1 MGIVQTDAVKTSVL
15 SLIGLVLGY
24 VNKGILFIMLFST
37 AQVGVINLLLNV
49 GLLFA
54 QFANLGTTYST
65 WRFFPFFRNEQKK
78 HYGFLLSNS
87 LLVFFG
93 ILLFGALLYGLKDL
107 VIQTYQEKSSLFTS
121 YFDLILPLGIAMVY
135 FQLFENY
142 LRGMKKNILPV
153 FLQELVLRFFT
164 TLVLIAF
171 WFQFLDFRA
180 FIWVYIFIHFIPT
193 LYLLFYLVKHKEL
206 TLRFSHIQI
215 PKKFQGIMFSY
226 TGFSYINSLAT
237 LLVISMDALMIAK
250 FKGLS
255 ETGVYTTILF
265 LISAVIFPYRAILR
279 VATPLVSMQWKERNK
294 NGMQDLYQKSSS
306 VGLLLSLLGFLGI
319 WIVIDELFTLIPAY
333 AAGKWVFFFLMMGR
347 IVDMYFGLNAVIF
360 STSKKYRVDLFFT
373 IMLILGVYFVN
384 LWLIPKLGM
393 VGAAISTS
401 AAFLFYNVL
410 RGWYIYRAYQLSPFN
425 PRQVLLLI
433 NAVFAFTFFYFFD
446 SFTFERGLIQPFP
459 SFVVKEVLFCLIF
472 LFPIYYWNL
481 EPESVNYFKK
491 IMSKWRKKY

>member
-24 VNKGILFIMLFST
+24 LNKGILFIMLFST

-78 HYGFLLSNS
+78 HYGFLLANS
-87 LLVFFG
+87 LLVLSGIAVFG
-93 ILLFGALLYGLKDL
+93 ILLYGLKDV

-121 YFDLILPLGIAMVY
+121 YFDLILPLGIALVY

-142 LRGMKKNILPV
+142 LRGMKQNVLPV

-164 TLVLIAF
+164 TIVLFGF
-171 WFQFLDFRA
+171 WFKFLDFQQ

-193 LYLLFYLVKHKEL
+193 FYLLFYLLKHKEL

-226 TGFSYINSLAT
+226 TGFSYVNALAT

-255 ETGVYTTILF
+255 QTGIYTTMLF

-294 NGMQDLYQKSSS
+294 EGMQELYQKSSS

-319 WIVIDELFTLIPAY
+319 WIVIDELLTLIPAY

-373 IMLILGVYFVN
+373 ILLILGVYFAN

-401 AAFLFYNVL
+401 AAYLLYNVL
-410 RGWYIYRAYQLSPFN
+410 RGWYIFRIYQLTPFT
-425 PRQVLLLI
+425 PRQLLLFF
-433 NAVFAFTFFYFFD
+433 NGLVTFFFFQFFD
-446 SFTFERGLIQPFP
+446 SVIFEKVQIQPFL

-472 LFPIYYWNL
+472 VLPIYYWKL
-481 EPESVNYFKK
+481 EPESVNYFNK
-491 IMSKWRKKY
+491 IISKWRKK